1 MKILYFHQYF
11 TTPAL
16 GGGLRSYEFAQAL
29 IKKGHQVTMVCGGAD
44 ERFNLPQ
51 ISKNFNRGIVDGVD
65 VIQIRV
71 NTQNVDGI
79 AKRTKD
85 FIRFGFLGIKIAF
98 KEDYDLL
105 FATSTPL
112 TAGIPGIFA
121 KYFRRKS
128 FKFVFEVRDLWPELP
143 KALGMKNPL
152 MLWGM
157 RVLEK
162 VSYNKSDACIGL
174 SPGICKGIERKV
186 SKNHPITLIPNG
198 SDLDLFKRNKERNY
212 EIDGVGEND
221 VVAIFTG
228 AHGIANGLDAVL
240 DMAKV
245 LQERKADN
253 IKIVFVGTGRMK
265 PHLVERKEKEQIEN
279 CIFLNKVG
287 KYELSEIMSRAD
299 MGLMVLKNI
308 PAFYYGTSPNKFF
321 DYISASLPIVNN
333 YPGWLADLIT
343 ENNCGIAVEPDNPSA
358 FADAVQK
365 MAGSV
370 AMRKQMGLNS
380 RDLAEREFAR
390 GKLADELTEYLK
402 MIMEK
407 KKEEITAEITER

>member
-11 TTPAL
+11 TTPEL
-16 GGGLRSYEFAQAL
+16 GGGLRSYQFAQAL
-29 IKKGHQVTMVCGGAD
+29 IREGHQVTIVCGGAD

-51 ISKNFNRGIVDGVD
+51 VSRNYNRGIVDGID

-71 NTQNVDGI
+71 NSQNVDRL

-85 FIRFGFLGIKIAF
+85 FIKFGFLGIKMAF
-98 KEDYDLL
+98 NEDYDLL

-121 KYFRRKS
+121 KYFRRKP

-143 KALGMKNPL
+143 KALGMNNVL

-157 RVLEK
+157 GVLEK
-162 VSYNKSDACIGL
+162 VSYKKSDACIGL
-174 SPGICKGIERKV
+174 SPGICEGVKRKAP
-186 SKNHPITLIPNG
+186 KNHPITLIPNG
-198 SDLDLFKRNKERNY
+198 SDLYLFDRNENGSIY
-212 EIDGVGEND
+212 EINTVKDSD
-221 VVAIFTG
+221 VVAVFTG
-228 AHGIANGLDAVL
+228 AHGVANGLDAVL

-245 LQERKADN
+245 LLERNVDN

-265 PHLVERKEKEQIEN
+265 THLLERKEKEKIAN
-279 CIFLNKVG
+279 CIFLDKVG
-287 KYELSEIMSRAD
+287 KYELSQIMNRAD

-343 ENNCGIAVEPDNPSA
+343 ENNCGFAVEPDNPVA

-365 MAGSV
+365 MASC
-370 AMRKQMGLNS
+370 AKMREQMGLNS
-380 RDLAEREFAR
+380 RKLAEREFAR
-390 GKLADELTEYLK
+390 EKLTDKLTEYLEEV
-402 MIMEK
+402 MEG
-407 KKEEITAEITER
+407 